1 MSHRTILKFTN
12 EEDVFE
18 VVDNNGRPVDPID
31 LSETLEAVNNEIGF
45 ELYKT
50 DVNDRNVDG
59 EDLTVVSVN
68 ENDSGAVTEEI
79 IVGGDNSFN
88 AALAEKGWFMEEA
101 DSSLLDEFE
110 DEELEDD
117 EDFEGIGDDDDDE
130 DYQSGPE
137 DFED

>member
-1 MSHRTILKFTN
+1 MNRTILKFSN
-12 EEDVFE
+12 DEDTFE
-18 VVDNNGRPVDPID
+18 VVDGNGRPVDPID
-31 LSETLEAVNNEIGF
+31 LSETLENVNSEIGF

-50 DVNDRNVDG
+50 DINDRNVDG

-68 ENDSGAVTEEI
+68 ENDSGAVTEKI
-79 IVGGDNSFN
+79 IEEGDNTFS

-101 DSSLLDEFE
+101 DSFLLDEFE

-117 EDFEGIGDDDDDE
+117 EDFEGVGDDDDDD